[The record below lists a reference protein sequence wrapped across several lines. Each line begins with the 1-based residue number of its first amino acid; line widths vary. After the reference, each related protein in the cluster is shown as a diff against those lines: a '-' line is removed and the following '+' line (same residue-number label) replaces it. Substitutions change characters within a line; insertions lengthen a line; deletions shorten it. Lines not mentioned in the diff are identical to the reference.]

1 MQRALHYIVV
11 LVTIALLGG
20 CGGGGSAASVTPP
33 PPPNVPNIVLFV
45 VSGHEGLLD
54 GDPSASYLHTDAG
67 PEITDDLEA
76 AGQIVEPR
84 YYVDDAYQVGI
95 YGGYYQ
101 LEDDMAWVAQNYV
114 PYGTKA
120 VVIAHSHGGVWAHAA
135 VRATP
140 QLEVHAQIDLDC
152 SSYGWGTVGH
162 DAQNAALDGDPRDA
176 YLINGVYY
184 DLEDVVFANVTNN
197 LGVRSGD
204 LVPNP
209 FFPEDYDEAWNMRT
223 NGTRVG
229 LSDYYS
235 YTSHEEVHA
244 AGGATL
250 YYVRGWLRDRLGL

>member
-1 MQRALHYIVV
+1 MQRARHHIVL
-11 LVTIALLGG
+11 LVSIVLLGG

-84 YYVDDAYQVGI
+84 YYVDDAYPVGI

-140 QLEVHAQIDLDC
+140 YLEVHAQIDLDC

-176 YLINGVYY
+176 YLINSVYY
-184 DLEDVVFANVTNN
+184 DIEDVVFPNVTYN

-204 LVPNP
+204 YVPNI

-229 LSDYYS
+229 LSDLITN
-235 YTSHEEVHA
+235 TSHEEVHA

-250 YYVRGWLRDRLGL
+250 SYVRGWLRDRLGL